1 MGPVIFITGNPAAAP
16 LSAKPAISFNGGDL
30 HHRKPLEGT
39 ETSSRSPASMG
50 PVIFITGNTGVDPA
64 NLLIL
69 ALQWGR

>member
-1 MGPVIFITGNPAAAP
+1 MGPVIFITGNHQQRAGAAA
-16 LSAKPAISFNGGDL
+16 LDL
-30 HHRKPLEGT
+30 
-39 ETSSRSPASMG
+39 ASMG